1 MLMFRITD
9 AGIARGDPAAAALPP
24 DQIFGRRMRPLAQ
37 QIQAEYATA
46 IAILEENLGMLPA
59 IKTFTREREE
69 SLRYRRQVYHI
80 LKLTSQL
87 LRFDAAMGPSVQFLA
102 SSGIVGVIWL
112 ASMQMGEGLL
122 TTSQLVSFLLYG
134 GLLTRPHRDS
144 RTSLGGPR
152 PPGDRWPGSRKP

>member
-1 MLMFRITD
+1 
-9 AGIARGDPAAAALPP
+9 
-24 DQIFGRRMRPLAQ
+24 MRPLAQ

-46 IAILEENLGMLPA
+46 VAILEENLGMLPA
-59 IKTFTREREE
+59 IKTFTFTREREE

-122 TTSQLVSFLLYG
+122 TTRS
-134 GLLTRPHRDS
+134 
-144 RTSLGGPR
+144 
-152 PPGDRWPGSRKP
+152 W

>member
-1 MLMFRITD
+1 
-9 AGIARGDPAAAALPP
+9 
-24 DQIFGRRMRPLAQ
+24 MRPLAQ

-102 SSGIVGVIWL
+102 LFWNRRSHMACEHADGRRPPDNP
-112 ASMQMGEGLL
+112 
-122 TTSQLVSFLLYG
+122 QLVSFLLYG

-152 PPGDRWPGSRKP
+152 RPGDRWPGSRKP